1 MDIDIKEI
9 KTEQEL
15 EDVLELCYR
24 ILGEDHSELYGYG
37 AWRKRLANGEPL
49 VYGEKDGRIVSAVLG
64 REESEESLVIGF
76 VACEEEYRGQGITK
90 ALMNYFEEIARKK
103 KYKYITL
110 GSKEDTFYEKC
121 GYKVI
126 FQVHGQN
133 IYQKLL

>member
-49 VYGEKDGRIVSAVLG
+49 VYGEKDGRIVSCYNRYDFPSGICVKA
-64 REESEESLVIGF
+64 
-76 VACEEEYRGQGITK
+76 RGMK
-90 ALMNYFEEIARKK
+90 
-103 KYKYITL
+103 
-110 GSKEDTFYEKC
+110 
-121 GYKVI
+121 
-126 FQVHGQN
+126 
-133 IYQKLL
+133 